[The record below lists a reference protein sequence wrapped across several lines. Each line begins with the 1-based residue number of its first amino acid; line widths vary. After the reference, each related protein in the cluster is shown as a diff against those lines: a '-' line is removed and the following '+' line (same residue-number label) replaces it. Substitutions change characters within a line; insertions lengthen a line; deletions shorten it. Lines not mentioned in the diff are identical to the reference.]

1 MGRGRDENREA
12 GGGGVSE
19 RKGRVHIGE
28 VGGREVRRQMGGK
41 GGEMGEEMEG

>member
-1 MGRGRDENREA
+1 MSQRRGEETKESRGGRGGCGWGGDENREE

-28 VGGREVRRQMGGK
+28 VGGR
-41 GGEMGEEMEG
+41 